1 VTTIPLDQVP
11 AIVVALVVA
20 ALVSFLLTP
29 VAMRFANRFGA
40 IDNPDSDR
48 RVHRAPIPRA
58 GGWAIA
64 ITFVAVGS
72 LALVIQAA
80 TGTFTF
86 EDHRI
91 RELIALMGGTL
102 AAASIGFVDDRWQI
116 RARWQFLGQV
126 ALSLLPVLAGTWILV
141 IYNPLAGSGQF
152 LASPAPQIL
161 TVLWVIGMLNSIN
174 FIDGLDGLSSGIA
187 LIAAVTLGILS
198 LQQNQPTVALLCG
211 VLAGALGGFLPWNFH
226 PAKVFTG
233 TTGVLAVG
241 FALAVLSILGTA
253 KIAVALLVLG
263 VPIIDT
269 FWIIIRR
276 LSQGRSPF
284 TPDRGHL
291 HHRLLDLGL
300 THRGVV
306 LLIYGMCCTLAVLSF
321 YLTQRDQLYA
331 FAGFIVGGGVLLFML
346 TRRGHSDAL
355 EADSY
360 PDELSPNDPPGDA
373 QLRYTDPDAR
383 RVTVARI
390 APDEPESGAD
400 ILPDAQTG
408 SP

>member
-1 VTTIPLDQVP
+1 
-11 AIVVALVVA
+11 
-20 ALVSFLLTP
+20 
-29 VAMRFANRFGA
+29 M
-40 IDNPDSDR
+40 
-48 RVHRAPIPRA
+48 
-58 GGWAIA
+58 
-64 ITFVAVGS
+64 
-72 LALVIQAA
+72 
-80 TGTFTF
+80 
-86 EDHRI
+86 
-91 RELIALMGGTL
+91 
-102 AAASIGFVDDRWQI
+102 
-116 RARWQFLGQV
+116 
-126 ALSLLPVLAGTWILV
+126 
-141 IYNPLAGSGQF
+141 
-152 LASPAPQIL
+152 
-161 TVLWVIGMLNSIN
+161 LWVIGMLNSIN

-198 LQQNQPTVALLCG
+198 LQQGQPTVALLCG

-241 FALAVLSILGTA
+241 YALAVLSVLGTA

-276 LSQGRSPF
+276 VSHGRSPF

-306 LLIYGMCCTLAVLSF
+306 LLIYGMCCVLAVLSF
-321 YLTQRDQLYA
+321 YLSQRDQLYA

-360 PDELSPNDPPGDA
+360 PDEMPSNDPPPDA
-373 QLRYTDPDAR
+373 SVRYADPDAR
-383 RVTVARI
+383 RVGVARI
-390 APDEPESGAD
+390 APDER
-400 ILPDAQTG
+400 
-408 SP
+408 

>member
-1 VTTIPLDQVP
+1 M
-11 AIVVALVVA
+11 A
-20 ALVSFLLTP
+20 
-29 VAMRFANRFGA
+29 
-40 IDNPDSDR
+40 
-48 RVHRAPIPRA
+48 
-58 GGWAIA
+58 
-64 ITFVAVGS
+64 
-72 LALVIQAA
+72 
-80 TGTFTF
+80 
-86 EDHRI
+86 
-91 RELIALMGGTL
+91 GTL
-102 AAASIGFVDDRWQI
+102 AAASIGFIDDRWQI
-116 RARWQFLGQV
+116 RARWQFIGQL
-126 ALSLLPVLAGTWILV
+126 ALSLIPVVAATSITV
-141 IYNPLAGSGQF
+141 IYNPFAGAGQSSTQLLAEP
-152 LASPAPQIL
+152 LPQIL

-187 LIAAVTLGILS
+187 LIAAVTLGILAF
-198 LQQNQPTVALLCG
+198 QQGQPTVSLLCG

-226 PAKVFTG
+226 PAKVFSG

-241 FALAVLSILGTA
+241 FALAVLSVLGTA

-276 LSQGRSPF
+276 ISHGRSPF

-306 LLIYGMCCTLAVLSF
+306 LLIYAMCCALAVLSF
-321 YLTQRDQLYA
+321 YISQRDQLYA

-360 PDELSPNDPPGDA
+360 PDDVNPSDPPTDA
-373 QLRYTDPDAR
+373 QLRFSDPDAR
-383 RVTVARI
+383 RVGVARI
-390 APDEPESGAD
+390 APDER
-400 ILPDAQTG
+400 
-408 SP
+408 

>member
-1 VTTIPLDQVP
+1 VTPSQLAQVA
-11 AIVVALVVA
+11 AIAIALVAAVA
-20 ALVSFLLTP
+20 VSFLLTP
-29 VAMRFANRFGA
+29 LAMRFSRRFGVM
-40 IDNPDSDR
+40 DNPDSAR

-64 ITFVAVGS
+64 IAFVSVGAVS
-72 LALVIQAA
+72 LVVLRLSDSLEFQ
-80 TGTFTF
+80 G
-86 EDHRI
+86 HHI
-91 RELIALMGGTL
+91 RELIALMAGTL
-102 AAASIGFVDDRWQI
+102 AAASIGFIDDRWQI
-116 RARWQFLGQV
+116 RARWQFIGQL
-126 ALSLLPVLAGTWILV
+126 ALSLIPVVAATSITV
-141 IYNPLAGSGQF
+141 IYNPFAGAGQSSTQLLAEP
-152 LASPAPQIL
+152 LPQIL

-187 LIAAVTLGILS
+187 LIAAVTLGILAF
-198 LQQNQPTVALLCG
+198 QQGQPTVSLLCG

-226 PAKVFTG
+226 PAKVFSG

-241 FALAVLSILGTA
+241 FALAVLSVLGTA

-276 LSQGRSPF
+276 ISHGRSPF

-306 LLIYGMCCTLAVLSF
+306 LLIYAMCCALAVLSF
-321 YLTQRDQLYA
+321 YISQRDQLYA

-360 PDELSPNDPPGDA
+360 PDDVNPSDPPTDA
-373 QLRYTDPDAR
+373 QLRFSDPDAR
-383 RVTVARI
+383 RVGVARI
-390 APDEPESGAD
+390 APDER
-400 ILPDAQTG
+400 
-408 SP
+408 

>member
-1 VTTIPLDQVP
+1 VSSDQLAQVP

-20 ALVSFLLTP
+20 VVVSFLLTP
-29 VAMRFANRFGA
+29 LAMRFARWSGA
-40 IDNPDSDR
+40 MDNPDSAR

-58 GGWAIA
+58 GGWSIA
-64 ITFVAVGS
+64 ITFVAVGAAS
-72 LALVIQAA
+72 LVVMRLSDTLEFQ
-80 TGTFTF
+80 G
-86 EDHRI
+86 HHI
-91 RELIALMGGTL
+91 RELVALMAGTL
-102 AAASIGFVDDRWQI
+102 AAAGIGFVDDRWQI
-116 RARWQFLGQV
+116 RARWQFIGQLG
-126 ALSLLPVLAGTWILV
+126 LSLIPVAAGTVILV
-141 IYNPLAGSGQF
+141 VYNPLAAAGGSPTLQ
-152 LASPAPQIL
+152 LSWPASQIL
-161 TVLWVIGMLNSIN
+161 TVLWVVGMLNSIN

-187 LIAAVTLGILS
+187 LIAAVTLGILA
-198 LQQNQPTVALLCG
+198 LQQSQPTVALLCG

-241 FALAVLSILGTA
+241 FALAVLSVLGTA

-276 LSQGRSPF
+276 VSQRHSPF

-306 LLIYGMCCTLAVLSF
+306 LLIYGMCCILAVLSF
-321 YLTQRDQLYA
+321 YLSQRDQLYA

-346 TRRGHSDAL
+346 TRRGHSEAL

-360 PDELSPNDPPGDA
+360 PDDEPSADAPADA
-373 QLRYTDPDAR
+373 QMRYADPDGR
-383 RVTVARI
+383 RVGVARI
-390 APDEPESGAD
+390 APDER
-400 ILPDAQTG
+400 
-408 SP
+408 